1 MRYTSRHRHGRRRSG
16 WGGEGREGGG
26 AGEDGE
32 AFRFAHTRVIGQGGV
47 KGATEKGHGHIHIHM
62 HMHAH
67 MHMHVHMHIGKGHRT
82 ICK

>member
-26 AGEDGE
+26 AGEDGG
-32 AFRFAHTRVIGQGGV
+32 AFRFAHTRGIGQGGV